1 MIGGDQLTAA
11 RIRGCKRL
19 CSNGERGKE
28 RLDGLTAL
36 VEDWH
41 ASGILLTV
49 SASMIVYILKPVL
62 FWFMIELLLHSKND
76 LVIHFI

>member
-11 RIRGCKRL
+11 RIRRCKRL
-19 CSNGERGKE
+19 CSNGESGKE

-49 SASMIVYILKPVL
+49 SASMIVYIIKPVL

-76 LVIHFI
+76 LVMHFI

>member
-62 FWFMIELLLHSKND
+62 FWFMIKLLLHSKND
-76 LVIHFI
+76 LVMHFI